1 MFPSP
6 LTNGSPA
13 VKRRRLSKGKGRQTT
28 PHPDDVIDLTGSDD
42 DLTGSSDDE
51 QARPKK
57 RQGSTAK
64 RTAKRKGLSRGL
76 RALVTGYD
84 RRPGR

>member
-1 MFPSP
+1 MSASP

-13 VKRRRLSKGKGRQTT
+13 VKRRRLSKGKGRQTA

-42 DLTGSSDDE
+42 DLTGSSDGE

-57 RQGSTAK
+57 RPGSTAK
-64 RTAKRKGLSRGL
+64 RAARRKGLSPGL

-84 RRPGR
+84 PRPGR